1 MLGGF
6 LSNDGPYDAY
16 KNSMLRVPRPRIL
29 YTVTVIRNKLYPESG
44 LGTSTVL
51 DFRKPGFTYFIY
63 MVWMGAG
70 P

>member
-1 MLGGF
+1 MLEGF

-16 KNSMLRVPRPRIL
+16 KKSMLRVPRLRIL
-29 YTVTVIRNKLYPESG
+29 YTAAVIRNKLSPESG
-44 LGTSTVL
+44 LGTYTVL
-51 DFRKPGFTYFIY
+51 DFREPGLNYLIY